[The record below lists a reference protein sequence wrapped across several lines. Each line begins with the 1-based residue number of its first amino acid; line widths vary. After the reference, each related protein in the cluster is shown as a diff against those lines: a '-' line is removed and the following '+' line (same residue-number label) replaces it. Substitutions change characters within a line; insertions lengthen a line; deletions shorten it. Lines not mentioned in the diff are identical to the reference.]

1 MTYEEQKTQGWP
13 YCNYFNLDVK
23 EVHKVHREVLEFR
36 VIRRSAPVLKE
47 CARMLLESGLIFFV
61 YFVVHTKV
69 QPPQKISAEMHI

>member
-23 EVHKVHREVLEFR
+23 EVQKVHREVLEFR

-47 CARMLLESGLIFFV
+47 CARMLLESGLIFFFFIFCGP
-61 YFVVHTKV
+61 Y
-69 QPPQKISAEMHI
+69 PPQKISAEMHI